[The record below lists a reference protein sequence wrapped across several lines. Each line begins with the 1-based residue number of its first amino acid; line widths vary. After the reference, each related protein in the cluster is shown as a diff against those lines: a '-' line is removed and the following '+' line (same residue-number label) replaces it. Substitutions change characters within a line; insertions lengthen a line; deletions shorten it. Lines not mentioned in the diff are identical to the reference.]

1 MSDIPSSFTLQID
14 KMQNE
19 LIENMNKFIKKQ
31 IYFCDNFEN
40 ITKDDWQVLKTGI
53 REKIKDW
60 FNDLS
65 I

>member
-1 MSDIPSSFTLQID
+1 
-14 KMQNE
+14 MQNE

-31 IYFCDNFEN
+31 IYFCDNLEN